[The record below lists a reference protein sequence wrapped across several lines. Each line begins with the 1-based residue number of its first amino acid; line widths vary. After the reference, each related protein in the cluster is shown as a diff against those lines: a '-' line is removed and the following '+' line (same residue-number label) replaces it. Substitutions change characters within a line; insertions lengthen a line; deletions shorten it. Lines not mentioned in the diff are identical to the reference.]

1 MQQVLLFVSVFWFGI
16 VHVFTGADHLVA
28 MVPSSIT
35 RTKTAIRNGLLWGI
49 GHSSGLILLTLLAFL
64 IKDRAKVFSDFSEL
78 LVGISLLI
86 VGVFAIKK
94 ALNLSIHSHSH
105 KHKNGIAHEH
115 LHFHSKKLKK
125 HNKHSH
131 ALTFLGLFH
140 GIAGG
145 SHSMAAI
152 GLSTLPTTTAI
163 ICLGSYLSGSLIS
176 MILFSFFIS
185 SSILFS
191 GQKYVKRLMVLTG
204 GLSFLIGMA
213 LIQQQSTILFFS

>member
-1 MQQVLLFVSVFWFGI
+1 MQQVLLVVSVFWFGI

-35 RTKTAIRNGLLWGI
+35 RTKTAIRNGLSWGI

-94 ALNLSIHSHSH
+94 GLNLSIHSHSH

-115 LHFHSKKLKK
+115 LHFHSKKQKK

-131 ALTFLGLFH
+131 ALSFLGLFH

-145 SHSMAAI
+145 SHFLAAI
-152 GLSTLPTTTAI
+152 GLSRLPPTTAI
-163 ICLGSYLSGSLIS
+163 ICLVSYLSGSLIS
-176 MILFSFFIS
+176 MILFSSFIS
-185 SSILFS
+185 SSILVS
-191 GQKYVKRLMVLTG
+191 GQKYVRRLMILTG
-204 GLSFLIGMA
+204 GLSFLIGIS
-213 LIQQQSTILFFS
+213 LIQQQSTVLFFS

>member
-1 MQQVLLFVSVFWFGI
+1 MQQVLLVVSVFWFGI

-35 RTKTAIRNGLLWGI
+35 KTKTAIRNGLSWGI

-64 IKDRAKVFSDFSEL
+64 IKDRARVFSDFSEL

-115 LHFHSKKLKK
+115 LHFHSKKQKK

-140 GIAGG
+140 GMAGG
-145 SHSMAAI
+145 SHFVAAI
-152 GLSTLPTTTAI
+152 GLSTLPLATAI
-163 ICLGSYLSGSLIS
+163 ICLISYLSGSLIS
-176 MILFSFFIS
+176 MIFFSSLMS
-185 SSILFS
+185 SSILIS
-191 GQKYVKRLMVLTG
+191 GQKFIKRLMILTG
-204 GLSFLIGMA
+204 GLSFFIGIT
-213 LIQQQSTILFFS
+213 LIQQQKIGRAHV